1 MFSKINETF
10 NSTSKDA
17 FKGNNLNPMSLQKSS
32 LTKCTYDIAAIVSK
46 YRCVEDVVHDGHG
59 L

>member
-17 FKGNNLNPMSLQKSS
+17 FKGNNLNPMSLLKSS
-32 LTKCTYDIAAIVSK
+32 LTKCPYDIAAIVSK
-46 YRCVEDVVHDGHG
+46 CRCVEDVVHDGHG